1 MTTRDLRTTKDV
13 TETRKFLLTEQE
25 NRDACVGIYL
35 TGKRCVLDH
44 AHDDKQLVRGVLD
57 HEVNAFIGKIENSH
71 KRHINYWYKEESLSS
86 MLRKVA
92 DYIEKEHD
100 TRFRH
105 PNWKK
110 KLLTRFRKLKAES
123 QIQVLLYLKA
133 SCGSNTTQRIKDLES
148 AMNLNSFDEISAI
161 IQTYES

>member
-1 MTTRDLRTTKDV
+1 MTTKDLRTTKDV
-13 TETRKFLLTEQE
+13 AETRKFLLKEQK
-25 NRDACVGIYL
+25 NRDACVGIDL

-100 TRFRH
+100 VRFRH
-105 PNWKK
+105 PDWKK
-110 KLLTRFRKLKAES
+110 KLLTRFRKLNAES
-123 QIQVLLYLKA
+123 QTQVLLYLKVK
-133 SCGSNTTQRIKDLES
+133 CGSNATQRLKDLDN
-148 AMNLNSFDEISAI
+148 AMKFHSFDEISAI